1 MPGKC
6 KCVPCDTPP
15 TKDSLYCEVCVK
27 QECEPKM
34 EKPRAPI
41 GDGLA
46 DQFVSLMD
54 VTKQAATMS
63 ERLRIV
69 KLVEVE
75 LEYWK
80 RKTDQQEVWEVLTNL
95 IYKLTKA
102 E

>member
-1 MPGKC
+1 
-6 KCVPCDTPP
+6 
-15 TKDSLYCEVCVK
+15 
-27 QECEPKM
+27 M

-75 LEYWK
+75 LKYWK
-80 RKTDQQEVWEVLTNL
+80 RKTDQREVWEVLTNL

>member
-1 MPGKC
+1 
-6 KCVPCDTPP
+6 
-15 TKDSLYCEVCVK
+15 
-27 QECEPKM
+27 M